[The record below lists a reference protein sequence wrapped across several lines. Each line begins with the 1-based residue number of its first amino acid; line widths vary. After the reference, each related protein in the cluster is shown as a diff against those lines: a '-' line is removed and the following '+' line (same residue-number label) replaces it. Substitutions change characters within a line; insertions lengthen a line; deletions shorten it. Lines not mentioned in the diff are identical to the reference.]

1 MTPKRWQHLMKQFG
15 FEANEQAYAMLLQ
28 KYQEKHRAYHNVA
41 HINDCLSQLDQLPAL
56 HPEAREIE
64 LAIWFHDV
72 IYDPYGK
79 DNERKSAQKAELF
92 IFDNVADDEPG
103 KRISDLIMATLHQ
116 APPTNSAEALI
127 MDIDI
132 SILGRDETSYQR
144 YTEQVR
150 QEYRFVPRFLYR
162 TKRVEILQKF
172 LQRESLYSTPYFQE
186 QYEEQARKNIAQEI
200 EQLAT

>member
-79 DNERKSAQKAELF
+79 DNERKSAQEAELF
-92 IFDNVADDEPG
+92 IFDNVADDELG
-103 KRISDLIMATLHQ
+103 KRVSDLIMATLHQ
-116 APPTNSAEALI
+116 APPTNSAEALL

-162 TKRVEILQKF
+162 KKRVEILRAF
-172 LQRESLYSTPYFQE
+172 LQRSTLYFTPHYQASQE
-186 QYEEQARKNIAQEI
+186 AQARKNIQAEI
-200 EQLAT
+200 ERLTK

>member
-1 MTPKRWQHLMKQFG
+1 MTPERWQRLLQQFG
-15 FEANEQAYAMLLQ
+15 FEPNEQTYAMLLQ

-56 HPEAREIE
+56 HPDAREIE

-79 DNERKSAQKAELF
+79 DNERKSAQEAELF
-92 IFDNVADDEPG
+92 IFDNVADDELG

-116 APPTNSAEALI
+116 APPANSAEALI

-132 SILGRDETSYQR
+132 SILGREPATYQT
-144 YTEQVR
+144 YTEKVR
-150 QEYRFVPRFLYR
+150 KEYRFVPKFLYR
-162 TKRVEILQKF
+162 NKRKEILLKF
-172 LQRESLYSTPYFQE
+172 IERKTLYYTAEFQSK
-186 QYEEQARKNIAQEI
+186 YEEQARQNISSEI
-200 EQLAT
+200 ERLTS